1 MKKSTINR
9 LTNFKVSIK
18 NILPNVK
25 NIKKDLKIQV
35 KKETKK
41 VRKINQV

>member
-1 MKKSTINR
+1 MKKSTINK

-18 NILPNVK
+18 NILPNAK
-25 NIKKDLKIQV
+25 NIKKDLEIQV

-41 VRKINQV
+41 ANKMNQV